1 MGWTKLLLYLFML
14 RMSTAHMSR
23 CAQVLTVGL
32 SVPTKM
38 PLSVE
43 GFYPPPF
50 TAYGFL
56 RPKHGVAHIPKYW
69 SCKGFRKLNQPF
81 IGQTRL
87 LALTLFHSV
96 RDV

>member
-43 GFYPPPF
+43 GFYPLI
-50 TAYGFL
+50 YSLWFL
-56 RPKHGVAHIPKYW
+56 EA
-69 SCKGFRKLNQPF
+69 
-81 IGQTRL
+81 QTRRGSYSEIL
-87 LALTLFHSV
+87 V
-96 RDV
+96 M

>member
-43 GFYPPPF
+43 GFYPPPI
-50 TAYGFL
+50 YSLWFL
-56 RPKHGVAHIPKYW
+56 EA
-69 SCKGFRKLNQPF
+69 
-81 IGQTRL
+81 QTRRGSYSEIL
-87 LALTLFHSV
+87 V
-96 RDV
+96 M